1 MSEKSRQV
9 NQRKTQSSDR
19 SKMLAGSTWMTA
31 GSIFSRILGAI
42 YIIPWSI
49 WFADKYLPANA
60 LYVQG
65 YNVYATLLIIAIAG
79 IPSAIAKQVAHYN
92 ALNEYGVGVKLYKRG
107 LLLSITIGIICA
119 GVFFWG
125 APIFDNDNANVIPVM
140 HSLAWAVLII
150 PSMSIT
156 RGFFQGYQD
165 MAPSAISQFAEQL
178 VRVAYML
185 LTAYLIMHVMHG
197 NWITAVSQSTFAAF
211 VGAVAGFLI
220 LGWYYLRRYNYYHGL
235 VIHSNHKVKVPTKE
249 LYHEIIQQSVPFVI
263 LGAGTSIFQLID
275 QYTFFRC
282 MHMFRNYS
290 SLVINDLYA
299 IFAGNANKLV
309 MIIISLSSSIAI
321 TVVPLLSK
329 AYTHHSKVEIRQQI
343 TNALV
348 LFELIMLPSALGMTA
363 IAGPLNR
370 LFYGVSH
377 QRLSANVL
385 SFYSLVAITFGIFT
399 VVSAM
404 MQGISQNK
412 RAVKFFCVGVL
423 AKLLFQVPFIA
434 WFGTFGPMLT
444 SAIGFLVASGLII
457 HSMDRQFG
465 INYNQIARAT
475 NGILLCSILVYF
487 EALVM
492 VTIGNR
498 ALNLIINVDGRMGS
512 LIVTILAVMISGL
525 SYAYCILRSHL
536 ADRIVG
542 SYKARVLRN
551 KLGIRA

>member
-1 MSEKSRQV
+1 
-9 NQRKTQSSDR
+9 
-19 SKMLAGSTWMTA
+19 MTA

-42 YIIPWSI
+42 YIIPWSK
-49 WFADKYLPANA
+49 WFASKYLPANA

-107 LLLSITIGIICA
+107 LLLSMSIGIVCA
-119 GVFFWG
+119 GIFFFG
-125 APIFDNDNANVIPVM
+125 APWLDNDNADVIPVM

-185 LTAYLIMHVMHG
+185 GTAYLIMRVMHG
-197 NWITAVSQSTFAAF
+197 NWITAVSQSTLAAF

-220 LGWYYLRRYNYYHGL
+220 LGCYYLRRHSYYRSL
-235 VIHSNHKVKVPTKE
+235 VRHSNHQVKVPTKE
-249 LYHEIIQQSVPFVI
+249 LYHEIIQQSVPFII

-275 QYTFFRC
+275 QYSFFKL
-282 MHMFRNYS
+282 MHMFRSYS
-290 SLVINDLYA
+290 KPMINDLYA

-309 MIIISLSSSIAI
+309 MITISLSSAIAI
-321 TVVPLLSK
+321 TVVPLLSE
-329 AYTHHSKVEIRQQI
+329 AYTRKDKTEIRQQI

-348 LFELIMLPSALGMTA
+348 LFELIMLPSSLGMTA

-370 LFYGVSH
+370 LFYGTSYDA
-377 QRLSANVL
+377 LSANVL

-412 RAVKFFCVGVL
+412 RAVGYFFWGIV
-423 AKLLFQVPFIA
+423 AKVITQAPLIYFC
-434 WFGTFGPMLT
+434 GTFGPMLS
-444 SAIGFLVASGLII
+444 SAIGFLVASGLILR
-457 HSMDRQFG
+457 SMDRQFG
-465 INYNQIARAT
+465 INYSQIATDT
-475 NGILLCSILVYF
+475 NGILLCSILVYV
-487 EALVM
+487 EALVA
-492 VTIGNR
+492 VTAGNHYLR
-498 ALNLIINVDGRMGS
+498 PFLNVYSRDGS
-512 LIVTILAVMISGL
+512 LVVVMIAVLISGF
-525 SYAYCILRSHL
+525 SYGYCVLKSHL
-536 ADRIVG
+536 ADKILGTPKASRLRKKFRI
-542 SYKARVLRN
+542 RN
-551 KLGIRA
+551 